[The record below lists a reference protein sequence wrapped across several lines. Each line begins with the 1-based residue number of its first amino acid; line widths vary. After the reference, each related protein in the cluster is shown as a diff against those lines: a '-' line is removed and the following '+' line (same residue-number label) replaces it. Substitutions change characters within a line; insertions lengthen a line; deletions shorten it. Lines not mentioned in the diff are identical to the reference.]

1 VISWPVSRFD
11 PVPVEAFA
19 GLLATGLFRGA
30 VNLGAPMDEPVGC
43 SLVLGCVPFGPLAR
57 HAEINNVAHA

>member
-1 VISWPVSRFD
+1 VISWPVSHFD

-19 GLLATGLFRGA
+19 GSLAPGSLRGV
-30 VNLGAPMDEPVGC
+30 VNPGAPMDEPEGC

-57 HAEINNVAHA
+57 QAEINDVAHA

>member
-30 VNLGAPMDEPVGC
+30 VNLGAPLDEPVG
-43 SLVLGCVPFGPLAR
+43 VPFGPLAR
-57 HAEINNVAHA
+57 DAEINNVAHA

>member
-1 VISWPVSRFD
+1 VISWPVSQFD

-19 GLLATGLFRGA
+19 GLLATGLLHGTIT
-30 VNLGAPMDEPVGC
+30 LGAPMGEPVGR
-43 SLVLGCVPFGPLAR
+43 SLILGCVPFGPLAR

>member
-1 VISWPVSRFD
+1 VISWPISRFD
-11 PVPVEAFA
+11 PVLVEAYA
-19 GLLATGLFRGA
+19 GLLATGLLRGA
-30 VNLGAPMDEPVGC
+30 VNLGAPMGEPIGC